1 MMFRHNRQLTWQL
14 QISLANEKIPSGLW
28 DASHCIPLSYV
39 HSGSSWTCKTS
50 TISYSGREFAPP
62 VPLLWLI
69 QLRDVRRRLF
79 LKTKTKFYSVAQP
92 SSHIFFYQFVR
103 LAHQGRCSFLTFF
116 LWLMYL
122 NHSSLVF
129 LCSENHQLQL
139 DLPDPILMQVA
150 ASWYSSQD
158 TCPCFHG
165 LWNSFIPFR
174 VRRCWLIHASLL
186 SSFPDF
192 LHLRGKI
199 SCTLRKDQP
208 AVIWLSKITFRGC
221 FLDNVM

>member
-92 SSHIFFYQFVR
+92 SSHIFFLPVCKTCSSGKVLFFDFLS
-103 LAHQGRCSFLTFF
+103 LADVPEPLLT
-116 LWLMYL
+116 
-122 NHSSLVF
+122 SL
-129 LCSENHQLQL
+129 
-139 DLPDPILMQVA
+139 
-150 ASWYSSQD
+150 
-158 TCPCFHG
+158 
-165 LWNSFIPFR
+165 
-174 VRRCWLIHASLL
+174 SLL
-186 SSFPDF
+186 RKSPAATWPSWPHPYASSSILILFPRYLSLLPWPVKF
-192 LHLRGKI
+192 LHSL
-199 SCTLRKDQP
+199 
-208 AVIWLSKITFRGC
+208 
-221 FLDNVM
+221 